1 MKKYLTYESNC
12 FHTVKKALFIMK
24 LTVVFLMVGI
34 LHVSAKVNGQ
44 TKISLKLNHVEI
56 SKVLRTIENQG
67 DYRFLYNNNLK
78 SISAKINI
86 DVNDAGIKEVMDKM
100 FSGTDLT
107 YKILENNLIVVLSST
122 LTLQDIKIT
131 GKITGTNGEALQGVS
146 VNIKGTGIGTTTDNA
161 GNFTLTVPEKGTL
174 VVSAIG
180 YISQEVGVNSESV
193 VNIKMVASGK
203 SMDEVIVIG
212 YGTARSRDLTGSI
225 VKVDGKVVADKPNS
239 NAISSLQSRVTGL
252 YVVNDGTPGST
263 PDVRIRGTVSIGQV
277 HPLYVVDGVFS
288 PNIDYLNPNDIESM
302 EVLKDPSSLAIFG
315 VKGGTGVIAVT
326 TKKAK
331 AGHTTI
337 NFNTSYG
344 FKKLVD
350 KIKMANA
357 AQFDTLFNQENSTN
371 GVPTPDYSFLT
382 SNTDWIDAVT
392 RSGIYSATNLS
403 VSGSSENNRFNMGL
417 GYLVDQGIIK
427 NQELQRMSISLNDEF
442 KVNRSIKV
450 GFNLI
455 ASRNQNPYD
464 VTGSGTDVL
473 NNARKVMPQISAQTK
488 SFRVANPYNNSDTI
502 TTNLYSTTDA
512 ALQNSGVQN
521 PLIQLQ
527 NEWNKDIDF
536 TSFYTGS
543 VFAEINFLKHFTFR
557 SSFYAN
563 LSYQDQR
570 IYKPL
575 YNAYNP
581 VKDSA
586 ELQSQVTQVTQNTN
600 NNQVY
605 QQDQILTYMNTFGN
619 SNLTVTGG
627 FTTYYNGVFNIQG
640 ISRPY
645 TNGAALPIPDDSR
658 FWYMSN
664 GFENPAQS
672 TTTSSQY
679 ENSTVSWLA
688 RALYNYKQKYYLNA
702 SFRSDGSS
710 QIPSK
715 NRYQQFWAVG
725 AAWEIS
731 REDFMQNQKIFDY
744 LKLKGSVGV
753 LGNQSTPTNAVTNL
767 PINYVE
773 YPQLNTGAG
782 TVFGT
787 TPYNAAAN
795 SWVPNPNLKW
805 ETVASQEIGVELNA
819 FTNRLHFE
827 GTYFNKVTDDLMTFV
842 DRRTLGVPNELINGG
857 SIRNWGEE
865 FAASWTQNLNRDWT
879 INVAGNI
886 TFLQNVVKSLAADLP
901 TGYLDETFQNNGS
914 AESRTEPGHPIG
926 SFFGYKVAGLY
937 QSNVDILKSPPA
949 SSLGSYGPG
958 DFKFEDVNGDGVIN
972 SSDRTFIGNPSPKF
986 YYGIQL
992 NVNYKGFGL
1001 GIDLGGVYGN
1011 KIFRT
1016 WGSLESP
1023 FQRVNYPEFKIN
1035 SWHGAGTSNW
1045 DPIISQ
1051 GHRFNYNGS
1060 TYNIQDGSYFR
1071 IRNLQ
1076 LFYTFP
1082 QLIAK
1087 NSWCKNLK
1095 VYINVQ
1101 NLKTWKNSYGYTTEF
1116 GGDALAFGYDN
1127 AGGAIPV
1134 TTTAGIN
1141 ITF

>member
-1 MKKYLTYESNC
+1 MKKYLTDESPC
-12 FHTVKKALFIMK
+12 FHAVKKALLYMK
-24 LTVVFLMVGI
+24 LTFVLLLVGF

-44 TKISLKLNHVEI
+44 NNLSLKLNHVEI
-56 SKVLRTIENQG
+56 SKALKNIENQG

-86 DVNDAGIKEVMDKM
+86 DVSNVGIRELLDKM
-100 FSGTDLT
+100 FVGTDLT
-107 YKILENNLIVVLSST
+107 YKMLDNNLIVVLSST
-122 LTLQDIKIT
+122 LAFQDIKIT
-131 GKITGTNGEALQGVS
+131 GKVTGANGEALGGVS
-146 VNIKGTGIGTTTDNA
+146 ISLKGTAIGTTTDNN

-174 VVSAIG
+174 VVSFIG
-180 YISQEVGVNSESV
+180 YQDQQVPVNSQSV
-193 VNIKMVASGK
+193 INITMVTSNKA
-203 SMDEVIVIG
+203 MDEVIVIG

-225 VKVDGKVVADKPNS
+225 VKVDGKVVADKPNA
-239 NAISSLQSRVTGL
+239 NAVSSLQSRVTGL

-344 FKKLVD
+344 FKKLVN
-350 KIKMANA
+350 KIQMANA
-357 AQFDTLFNQENSTN
+357 AQFDTLFNQENANN
-371 GVPTPDYSFLT
+371 GVTTPDYSFLT
-382 SNTDWIDAVT
+382 ANTDWIGAVT
-392 RSGIYSATNLS
+392 RTGVYSATNVS
-403 VSGSSENNRFNMGL
+403 VAGASENNKFNMGL
-417 GYLVDQGIIK
+417 GYLIDQGIIK

-442 KVNRSIKV
+442 KVNKNIKV

-473 NNARKVMPQISAQTK
+473 NNARKVMPQISPQTK
-488 SFRVANPYNNSDTI
+488 SFRIPNPYNNSDTI
-502 TTNLYSTTDA
+502 NANLYSTTDA

-521 PLIQLQ
+521 PLIHLQ
-527 NEWNKDIDF
+527 NECNKDIDF
-536 TSFYTGS
+536 TSFYTGN

-557 SSFYAN
+557 STFYAN

-575 YNAYNP
+575 YDAYDP
-581 VKDSA
+581 VNNVA
-586 ELQSQVTQVTQNTN
+586 VIQSQVTQVTQNTN
-600 NNQVY
+600 STKVY
-605 QQDQILTYMNTFGN
+605 QQDQILTYMNTFGS

-627 FTTYYNGVFNIQG
+627 FTSYYNGVFNIQG

-731 REDFMQNQKIFDY
+731 RKDFMKNQQIFDY

-753 LGNQSTPTNAVTNL
+753 LGNQSTPNGINGL

-773 YPQLNTGAG
+773 YP
-782 TVFGT
+782 
-787 TPYNAAAN
+787 
-795 SWVPNPNLKW
+795 
-805 ETVASQEIGVELNA
+805 
-819 FTNRLHFE
+819 
-827 GTYFNKVTDDLMTFV
+827 
-842 DRRTLGVPNELINGG
+842 
-857 SIRNWGEE
+857 
-865 FAASWTQNLNRDWT
+865 
-879 INVAGNI
+879 
-886 TFLQNVVKSLAADLP
+886 
-901 TGYLDETFQNNGS
+901 
-914 AESRTEPGHPIG
+914 
-926 SFFGYKVAGLY
+926 
-937 QSNVDILKSPPA
+937 
-949 SSLGSYGPG
+949 
-958 DFKFEDVNGDGVIN
+958 
-972 SSDRTFIGNPSPKF
+972 
-986 YYGIQL
+986 
-992 NVNYKGFGL
+992 
-1001 GIDLGGVYGN
+1001 
-1011 KIFRT
+1011 
-1016 WGSLESP
+1016 
-1023 FQRVNYPEFKIN
+1023 
-1035 SWHGAGTSNW
+1035 
-1045 DPIISQ
+1045 
-1051 GHRFNYNGS
+1051 
-1060 TYNIQDGSYFR
+1060 
-1071 IRNLQ
+1071 
-1076 LFYTFP
+1076 
-1082 QLIAK
+1082 
-1087 NSWCKNLK
+1087 
-1095 VYINVQ
+1095 
-1101 NLKTWKNSYGYTTEF
+1101 
-1116 GGDALAFGYDN
+1116 
-1127 AGGAIPV
+1127 
-1134 TTTAGIN
+1134 
-1141 ITF
+1141 

>member
-1 MKKYLTYESNC
+1 
-12 FHTVKKALFIMK
+12 
-24 LTVVFLMVGI
+24 
-34 LHVSAKVNGQ
+34 
-44 TKISLKLNHVEI
+44 
-56 SKVLRTIENQG
+56 
-67 DYRFLYNNNLK
+67 
-78 SISAKINI
+78 
-86 DVNDAGIKEVMDKM
+86 
-100 FSGTDLT
+100 
-107 YKILENNLIVVLSST
+107 
-122 LTLQDIKIT
+122 
-131 GKITGTNGEALQGVS
+131 
-146 VNIKGTGIGTTTDNA
+146 
-161 GNFTLTVPEKGTL
+161 
-174 VVSAIG
+174 
-180 YISQEVGVNSESV
+180 
-193 VNIKMVASGK
+193 
-203 SMDEVIVIG
+203 
-212 YGTARSRDLTGSI
+212 
-225 VKVDGKVVADKPNS
+225 
-239 NAISSLQSRVTGL
+239 
-252 YVVNDGTPGST
+252 
-263 PDVRIRGTVSIGQV
+263 
-277 HPLYVVDGVFS
+277 
-288 PNIDYLNPNDIESM
+288 
-302 EVLKDPSSLAIFG
+302 
-315 VKGGTGVIAVT
+315 
-326 TKKAK
+326 
-331 AGHTTI
+331 
-337 NFNTSYG
+337 
-344 FKKLVD
+344 
-350 KIKMANA
+350 
-357 AQFDTLFNQENSTN
+357 
-371 GVPTPDYSFLT
+371 
-382 SNTDWIDAVT
+382 
-392 RSGIYSATNLS
+392 
-403 VSGSSENNRFNMGL
+403 MGL
-417 GYLVDQGIIK
+417 GYLVDQGVIK

-442 KVNRSIKV
+442 KVNKFIKV

-455 ASRNQNPYD
+455 ASRNKNPYD

-473 NNARKVMPQISAQTK
+473 NNARKIMPQISAQTK
-488 SFRVANPYNNSDTI
+488 SFKVPNPYNNSDTI
-502 TTNLYSTTDA
+502 STNLYSTTDA

-527 NEWNKDIDF
+527 NEWNKDIDY
-536 TSFYTGS
+536 TNFYNGS

-557 SSFYAN
+557 SSFYSN

-575 YNAYNP
+575 YNAYDP
-581 VKDSA
+581 VNNVA
-586 ELQSQVTQVTQNTN
+586 VLQSQVTSVTQNTN
-600 NNQVY
+600 NNKVF
-605 QQDQILTYMNTFGN
+605 QQDQILTYMNSFGDN
-619 SNLTVTGG
+619 NLTVTGG

-640 ISRPY
+640 IARPF
-645 TNGAALPIPDDSR
+645 TNGAALPIPDDER

-664 GFENPAQS
+664 GFENPAQT

-679 ENSTVSWLA
+679 EYSTVSWLA

-710 QIPSK
+710 QIPTK

-725 AAWEIS
+725 GAWEIS
-731 REDFMQNQKIFDY
+731 REDFMKNQQIFDY
-744 LKLKGSVGV
+744 LKIKGSVGV
-753 LGNQSTPTNAVTNL
+753 LGNQSTPNGINGL

-773 YPQLNTGAG
+773 YPQLNLGGG
-782 TVFGT
+782 TPFGT
-787 TPYNAAAN
+787 TIYSAATN
-795 SWVPNPNLKW
+795 SYVPNANLKW
-805 ETVASQEIGVELNA
+805 ETVSSQEIGVELNA

-827 GTYFNKVTDDLMTFV
+827 GTYFNKVTNDLMTFV
-842 DRRTLGVPNELINGG
+842 NRSSLGVPNELINGG

-865 FAASWTQNLNRDWT
+865 FAASWTQNLNRNWN
-879 INVAGNI
+879 INIAGNI

-901 TGYLDETFQNNGS
+901 TGYLDESFQNNGS

-949 SSLGSYGPG
+949 SSIGSYRPG

-1001 GIDLGGVYGN
+1001 GVDLGGVYGN
-1011 KIFRT
+1011 VIFRT

-1023 FQRVNYPEFKIN
+1023 FQRVNYPEFKTN

-1051 GHRFNYNGS
+1051 ADRFNYNGS

-1076 LFYTFP
+1076 LFYNFP
-1082 QLIAK
+1082 QFVAK

-1095 VYINVQ
+1095 LYINVQ

-1134 TTTAGIN
+1134 TTTAGLN

>member
-1 MKKYLTYESNC
+1 MKKYLTDESPC
-12 FHTVKKALFIMK
+12 FHAVKKALLYMK
-24 LTVVFLMVGI
+24 LTFALLLVGF
-34 LHVSAKVNGQ
+34 LHVSAKVDGQ
-44 TKISLKLNHVEI
+44 NNISLKLNHVEI
-56 SKVLRTIENQG
+56 SKALRNIETQG
-67 DYRFLYNNNLK
+67 EYRFLYNNNLK

-86 DVNDAGIKEVMDKM
+86 DVSNVGIRELLDKM
-100 FSGTDLT
+100 FTGTDLT
-107 YKILENNLIVVLSST
+107 YKMLENNLIVVLSNS
-122 LTLQDIKIT
+122 LAFQDIKIT
-131 GKITGTNGEALQGVS
+131 GKITGANGEALGGVS
-146 VNIKGTGIGTTTDNA
+146 ISLKGTAIGTTTDNN

-174 VVSAIG
+174 VVSFIG
-180 YISQEVGVNSESV
+180 YQDQQVAVNSQSV
-193 VNIKMVASGK
+193 INITMATSNKA
-203 SMDEVIVIG
+203 MDEVIVIG

-225 VKVDGKVVADKPNS
+225 VKVDGKVVADKPNA

-288 PNIDYLNPNDIESM
+288 PNIDYLNPNDIESI
-302 EVLKDPSSLAIFG
+302 EVLKDASSLAIFG
-315 VKGGTGVIAVT
+315 VKGGTGVITVT

-350 KIKMANA
+350 RIKMANA
-357 AQFDTLFNQENSTN
+357 AQFDTLFNQENANN

-382 SNTDWIDAVT
+382 ANTDWVDAVT
-392 RSGIYSATNLS
+392 RTGVYSATNLS
-403 VSGSSENNRFNMGL
+403 VSGSSDNNKFNMGL
-417 GYLVDQGIIK
+417 GYLIDQGIIK

-442 KVNRSIKV
+442 KVNKNIKV

-464 VTGSGTDVL
+464 VTSTGTDVL
-473 NNARKVMPQISAQTK
+473 NNARKVMPQVSSQTK
-488 SFRVANPYNNSDTI
+488 SFRVPNPYNNSDTI
-502 TTNLYSTTDA
+502 NSILYSTTDA

-536 TSFYTGS
+536 TNFYNGS

-581 VKDSA
+581 VNDSA

-600 NNQVY
+600 SNKVY

-645 TNGAALPIPDDSR
+645 TNGVALPIPDDSR
-658 FWYMSN
+658 FWYMTN

-672 TTTSSQY
+672 TTTSAQY

-702 SFRSDGSS
+702 SIRSDGSS

-715 NRYQQFWAVG
+715 NRYQTFWAVG
-725 AAWEIS
+725 GAWEIS
-731 REDFMQNQKIFDY
+731 REDFMKNQQIFDY

-753 LGNQSTPTNAVTNL
+753 LGNQSTPNSPVTNT

-773 YPQLNTGAG
+773 YPQLNTGVG

-787 TPYNAAAN
+787 TPYNAAQN

-827 GTYFNKVTDDLMTFV
+827 ATYFNKVTNDLMTFV
-842 DRRTLGVPNELINGG
+842 NRAVLGLPNELINGG

-865 FAASWTQNLNRDWT
+865 FAASWTQNLNRDLT
-879 INVAGNI
+879 INLAGNI
-886 TFLQNVVKSLAADLP
+886 TFLNNEVKSLAADLP
-901 TGYLDETFQNNGS
+901 TGYLSESFQNNGS

-949 SSLGSYGPG
+949 SSLGTYRPG

-1001 GIDLGGVYGN
+1001 GVDLGGVYGN
-1011 KIFRT
+1011 VIFRT

-1023 FQRVNYPEFKIN
+1023 FQRVNYPEFKTN
-1035 SWHGAGTSNW
+1035 SWHGPGTSNW

-1051 GHRFNYNGS
+1051 GDRFNYNGS

-1082 QLIAK
+1082 QLLAK
-1087 NSWCKNLK
+1087 NSWCKALK
-1095 VYINVQ
+1095 LYINVQ

-1134 TTTAGIN
+1134 VSTAGLN